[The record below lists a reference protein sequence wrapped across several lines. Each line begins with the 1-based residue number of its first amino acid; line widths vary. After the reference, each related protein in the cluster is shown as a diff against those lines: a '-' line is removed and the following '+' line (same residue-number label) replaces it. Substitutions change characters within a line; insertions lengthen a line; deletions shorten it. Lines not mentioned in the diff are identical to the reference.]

1 MTVDVLS
8 SNLYDGTDVSEYC
21 VNGKWHREYDHY
33 SLQQI
38 QDVDEPFQ
46 SLHCFVMLKIRYMSI
61 EDDWTRQCV
70 LIQPMERRAIN
81 SEGMEE
87 THCGLKIT
95 TCCTLLN

>member
-61 EDDWTRQCV
+61 ED
-70 LIQPMERRAIN
+70 E
-81 SEGMEE
+81 
-87 THCGLKIT
+87 
-95 TCCTLLN
+95 